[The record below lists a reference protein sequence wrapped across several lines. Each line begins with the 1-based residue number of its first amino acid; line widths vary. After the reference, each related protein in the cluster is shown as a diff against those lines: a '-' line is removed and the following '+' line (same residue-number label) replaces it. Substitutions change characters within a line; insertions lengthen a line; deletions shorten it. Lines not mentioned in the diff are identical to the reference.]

1 MQMEALSAVAQAI
14 RQAMKLNPAVFVDI
28 AQSTNGLYLAL
39 TVVALAGISETIG
52 QSLILFVNRLR
63 PRRFVPAVLIG
74 VISYIIGYLLWTTS
88 VFIVVRY
95 IFQVPAAWVT
105 IASVVGLAYA
115 PQVLAFFELTPY
127 FGNAFGILLSLWTM
141 VAVIVAIVAGLG
153 LPLSQ
158 AVFAA
163 SLGWL
168 LLQVV
173 RRTVGIPVNSA
184 WKWFRTHAIGNR
196 LQYAPDDLPKL
207 RRHAASWFKQDYGA
221 PVGNSHRDDKAT

>member
-1 MQMEALSAVAQAI
+1 MQIEALSAVAHAI
-14 RQAMKLNPAVFVDI
+14 RQAMRLNPEVFV
-28 AQSTNGLYLAL
+28 AVARSPNGIYLAM

-63 PRRFVPAVLIG
+63 PRRFIPAVLIG
-74 VISYIIGYLLWTTS
+74 VISYVVGYLLWTTS
-88 VFIVVRY
+88 VFVVVRY
-95 IFQVPAAWVT
+95 VFQVPAAWVT

-127 FGNAFGILLSLWTM
+127 FGNAFGILLTLWTM
-141 VAVIVAIVAGLG
+141 VALIVAMVAGLG
-153 LPLSQ
+153 LPLGQ

-184 WKWFRTHAIGNR
+184 WQWFRTHAIGNR
-196 LQYAPDDLPKL
+196 LQYAPNDLPKL
-207 RRHAASWFKQDYGA
+207 RRRAASWFKQEYRT
-221 PVGNSHRDDKAT
+221 PVGTSHRGDKVT